1 MRNILRN
8 KWFKFSLALICF
20 LLMIIWIGNYW
31 LLLGIP
37 ILFDVYVSKK
47 VHWAFW
53 KKKGV
58 KKQSA
63 AVEWLDAIIF
73 AVVAATIIRMFFI
86 EAYTIP
92 TSSMEKS
99 LLVGDYLFV
108 SKVAY
113 GPKVPNTP
121 LSFPFAHHT
130 MPLTKSTKSYLEW
143 INWPY
148 KRLAGFGEIKR
159 NDVVVFNFPAGDTI
173 IVGHENPDYYT
184 RIRSLV
190 SDLKDNDMRGGR
202 KLQSDAV
209 YSSVA
214 RKYLAKNFEIRT
226 RPADKREN
234 YIKRC
239 VAMPGDTIKS
249 IDGQLYINGKAQEK
263 LEDMQFMYRV
273 QTNGDQINPR
283 KLEELNVARDEIK
296 RKGSV
301 YHIPLSPEKA
311 ETVKKMRNVS
321 SIVRMNYSFGTPEDV
336 FPFSDHYNWN
346 RDNFG
351 PLVIP
356 AKGETVELNLKT
368 LPLYERAINAFENNK
383 LQVKDSTI
391 YINDKP
397 ATSYTFEM
405 DYYWMMGDNRHMS
418 ADSRYWGY
426 VPEDHVVGKASFIWL
441 SLDKDKSFLDKIR
454 WDRIFKWIH

>member
-1 MRNILRN
+1 
-8 KWFKFSLALICF
+8 
-20 LLMIIWIGNYW
+20 
-31 LLLGIP
+31 
-37 ILFDVYVSKK
+37 
-47 VHWAFW
+47 
-53 KKKGV
+53 
-58 KKQSA
+58 
-63 AVEWLDAIIF
+63 
-73 AVVAATIIRMFFI
+73 MF
-86 EAYTIP
+86 
-92 TSSMEKS
+92 
-99 LLVGDYLFV
+99 
-108 SKVAY
+108 
-113 GPKVPNTP
+113 
-121 LSFPFAHHT
+121 
-130 MPLTKSTKSYLEW
+130 
-143 INWPY
+143 
-148 KRLAGFGEIKR
+148 
-159 NDVVVFNFPAGDTI
+159 
-173 IVGHENPDYYT
+173 
-184 RIRSLV
+184 
-190 SDLKDNDMRGGR
+190 
-202 KLQSDAV
+202 
-209 YSSVA
+209 
-214 RKYLAKNFEIRT
+214 
-226 RPADKREN
+226 
-234 YIKRC
+234 
-239 VAMPGDTIKS
+239 
-249 IDGQLYINGKAQEK
+249 
-263 LEDMQFMYRV
+263 RV
-273 QTNGDQINPR
+273 LTNGDQINPR
-283 KLEELNVARDEIK
+283 KVDEVNVSRDEIK

-301 YHIPLSPEKA
+301 YHFPVSPENA